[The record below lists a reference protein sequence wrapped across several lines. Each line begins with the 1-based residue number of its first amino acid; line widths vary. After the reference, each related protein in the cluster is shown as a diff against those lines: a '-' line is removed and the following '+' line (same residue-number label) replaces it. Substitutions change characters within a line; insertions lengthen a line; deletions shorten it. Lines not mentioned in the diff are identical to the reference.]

1 MDQSGTRGGNF
12 SPYVSLSGSLG
23 SPLSV
28 STKDY
33 LPCWL
38 KNLSWRIVSVGR
50 FFTTDLIDVRLCRR
64 SIIEWAFVLSVFQGV
79 GPFQVGCWTY
89 GHTVVPS
96 ILAPLY
102 LHGLWRLTSFLSFLV
117 SVVFFS
123 WPVYLQFC
131 RHFWISKKQFLVSL
145 IFLCFSTLLPCFLP
159 WSLWFTSLK
168 EFCADPRVPVKARWC
183 GWCRWCRLLF
193 PTPHQ
198 SPHSFLNPMR
208 LKGCLQHYAHG
219 HTQFRTVLE
228 SYRS

>member
-1 MDQSGTRGGNF
+1 MSASRA
-12 SPYVSLSGSLG
+12 LG

-33 LPCWL
+33 LPCWQ
-38 KNLSWRIVSVGR
+38 KNLLWRIVSVGR

-79 GPFQVGCWTY
+79 GPFQVGCWIY

-145 IFLCFSTLLPCFLP
+145 IFLFFY
-159 WSLWFTSLK
+159 FTSLFSALISVIYLSK
-168 EFCADPRVPVKARWC
+168 GILRWSTC
-183 GWCRWCRLLF
+183 SG
-193 PTPHQ
+193 
-198 SPHSFLNPMR
+198 
-208 LKGCLQHYAHG
+208 
-219 HTQFRTVLE
+219 
-228 SYRS
+228 